1 MNHRYFKVN
10 SKENLKNKEKMI
22 CDLNS
27 YIKQKKSDTQLGED

>member
-10 SKENLKNKEKMI
+10 SKESLKNKEKMI

-27 YIKQKKSDTQLGED
+27 YIKQKKKSDTQLED